1 MESKGITGTGLK
13 IFAVVSMFID
23 HLAAILI
30 NDYLA
35 TQIPG
40 GMSKESLE
48 AWLAQNHSAAMM
60 RNLMYAMRGIGRFA
74 FPLYAF
80 MLVEGFLH
88 TRSVKKYAL
97 RLGIF
102 ALISEPFF
110 DLGFH
115 GQLYYPKYQNVF
127 FTLLFGLMAVTC
139 IHFLVDKFGEN
150 KSTQSLFYFSACFVG
165 PFVFYALLK
174 KIEPAYHLLH
184 FSIDNTWQL
193 SIILASA
200 PVSLIIFAW
209 IGRNWDALRK
219 NVFTSVVVPTF
230 LFCMA
235 AELLRTD
242 YKGGGVLAVVVMYLL
257 RRDRQFAFLMGCFVL
272 TLAAPIELFAFLMV
286 NPVML
291 YNGEKGRKV
300 HKYFFYAFYPLHLC
314 LLYLITLSL
323 GYIGFQL
330 GF

>member
-23 HLAAILI
+23 HLAAILLE
-30 NDYLA
+30 DYLA

-48 AWLAQNHSAAMM
+48 AWLAQNQSVAMM
-60 RNLMYAMRGIGRFA
+60 RNLTYAMRVIGRFA

-127 FTLLFGLMAVTC
+127 FTLLFGLLAVAC
-139 IHFLVDKFGEN
+139 ICFLAEKFNEN
-150 KSTQSLFYFSACFVG
+150 QRVKPLFYFSACFVG

-174 KIEPAYHLLH
+174 KMEPAYHFLNFTL
-184 FSIDNTWQL
+184 DDTRQL

-200 PVSLIIFAW
+200 PVSLILFAW
-209 IGRNWDALRK
+209 IGKKWDVVKK
-219 NVFTSVVVPTF
+219 NTFSSVVLPTF

-242 YKGGGVLAVVVMYLL
+242 YKGGGVLAIVVMYLF

-272 TLAAPIELFAFLMV
+272 TLAAPIELFAMLMLY
-286 NPVML
+286 PVML